1 METSTIGIPL
11 AQADPLFKPVGKQ
24 ELDSSDFMTLFIT
37 QLQHQDP
44 MEPMDS
50 SQMATQLADFS
61 NMEATMQMA
70 DSMDQLLEYQ
80 TSQNNLQLL
89 SLLDKDV
96 QVFGHSIGV
105 SGEEIGGG
113 EFNLQEDA
121 DMAVLEIRDAADRLV
136 KIIDLGR
143 ISRGIHPVEWDGTD
157 MLDKK
162 VEDGAYSFDVK
173 AYDQAGQQI
182 AADYKASGRVTG
194 IDYESG
200 TALLV
205 LDHHVP
211 TSVGAVAGV
220 I

>member
-1 METSTIGIPL
+1 METSTIGVPL

-89 SLLDKDV
+89 SLLDKEV

-105 SGEEIGGG
+105 NGEEIGGG
-113 EFNLQEDA
+113 EFNLQQDA

-136 KIIDLGR
+136 KIVDLGR
-143 ISRGIHPVEWDGTD
+143 ISRGTHSVEWDGTD

-162 VEDGAYSFDVK
+162 VEDGAYSFEVK

-182 AADYKASGRVTG
+182 VADYKASGKVTG

>member
-1 METSTIGIPL
+1 MTISAIGIPTVEAETL
-11 AQADPLFKPVGKQ
+11 KTVGKQ

-50 SQMATQLADFS
+50 SDMATQLADFS
-61 NMEATMQMA
+61 NMEATMRMA

-89 SLLDKDV
+89 TLLDQEV
-96 QVFGHSIGV
+96 RVYGNSVGV
-105 SGEEIGGG
+105 NGDEIGQG
-113 EFNLQEDA
+113 EFSLDQDA
-121 DMAVLEIRDAADRLV
+121 DMAVLEVRDAANRLV
-136 KIIDLGR
+136 KLVDLGAL
-143 ISRGIHPVEWDGTD
+143 SMGIHNVEWDGTD
-157 MLDKK
+157 MVGTK
-162 VEDGAYSFDVK
+162 VDDGAYSFNVK
-173 AYDQAGQQI
+173 AYDQVGQQL
-182 AADYKASGRVTG
+182 AVDYKTTGKVTG
-194 IDYESG
+194 IDYETG

-211 TSVGAVAGV
+211 ISVGAVVSV